1 MSCEINPRWN
11 VPHRGRGNA
20 KKWFRDTGG
29 GLELDSKAPRGFCV
43 ELELHQRVHVWSHR
57 GEWPQTSCC
66 SFVFIPRR
74 WPGMKAWL
82 VATNPRWSLQATS
95 TPRTNHCG
103 IRRPSS
109 NTLQN
114 PPTPHPLIPILY
126 VPWVGEGCIACK
138 RITVIW
144 LLNGEYNILDTVSF
158 GQIIIS
164 SLLVF
169 AEIAWRK
176 KSTSEITDVAHFTCW
191 NSHKRKRGLRGAYH
205 MEAAAPG
212 TLLFPDSLQHISCL
226 SQLERWKLTC
236 SENPVIYWFQ
246 WLLSRN
252 YSYKWFTVML

>member
-1 MSCEINPRWN
+1 MWNKSTLERPSQGSRQCKEMIQRHRWRVRTGLKSSTGVLCGARAPPACSCVISPRGMTTN
-11 VPHRGRGNA
+11 KLLFFPFYSSALARNESMAGSNKPTLVFAGNI
-20 KKWFRDTGG
+20 
-29 GLELDSKAPRGFCV
+29 DSKNKPLRNQEAFKQHSAEP
-43 ELELHQRVHVWSHR
+43 
-57 GEWPQTSCC
+57 
-66 SFVFIPRR
+66 
-74 WPGMKAWL
+74 
-82 VATNPRWSLQATS
+82 
-95 TPRTNHCG
+95 
-103 IRRPSS
+103 
-109 NTLQN
+109 
-114 PPTPHPLIPILY
+114 PHPLIPILY